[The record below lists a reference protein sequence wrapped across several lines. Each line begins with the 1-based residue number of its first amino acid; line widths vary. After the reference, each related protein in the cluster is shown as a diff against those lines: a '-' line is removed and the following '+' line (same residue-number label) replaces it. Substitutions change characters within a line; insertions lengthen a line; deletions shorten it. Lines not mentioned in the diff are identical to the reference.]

1 MTIFDPM
8 MGSQSSRIAAFR
20 MGLDYVG
27 CEIDKDYFEKGNKRF
42 KEECLGEITDA
53 DGKVLKQLS
62 LFEI

>member
-1 MTIFDPM
+1 
-8 MGSQSSRIAAFR
+8 

-42 KEECLGEITDA
+42 NEECLGEVTEA
-53 DGKVLKQLS
+53 DGKILKQLS

>member
-1 MTIFDPM
+1 M

-42 KEECLGEITDA
+42 NEECLGEVTEA
-53 DGKVLKQLS
+53 DGKILKQLS